1 MVYTFFDKKTGSAAI
16 ATSTTGEN
24 VNEVLAEELH
34 KAVIKKLK
42 RRKTYSRFK
51 ENIWEGDL
59 SETVLHDFIGIS
71 NEFKCKPKK
80 KKNGLRKE
88 EDVKMTLCRND

>member
-16 ATSTTGEN
+16 ATSTTAEN

-80 KKNGLRKE
+80 KKKWIEKGGR
-88 EDVKMTLCRND
+88 C

>member
-1 MVYTFFDKKTGSAAI
+1 M
-16 ATSTTGEN
+16 
-24 VNEVLAEELH
+24 LAEELH

-42 RRKTYSRFK
+42 RRKTYLRFK
-51 ENIWEGDL
+51 DNIWEGDL

-80 KKNGLRKE
+80 KRIEKGGR
-88 EDVKMTLCRND
+88 C